1 MGINL
6 DDRELFGGFVSYA
19 IWIKRL
25 KSSCDKVTGE
35 IGNEL
40 IARVIIIRI
49 HITSWYCY
57 SLLCISFVLCLV

>member
-6 DDRELFGGFVSYA
+6 DDRELFGGFVLYA

-25 KSSCDKVTGE
+25 KSSCDKITGE

-40 IARVIIIRI
+40 IARVIIIHI
-49 HITSWYCY
+49 HTTSWYCY
-57 SLLCISFVLCLV
+57 ALLCISFVLCLE